1 MHGLSRWR
9 VTSGI
14 REEDA
19 RAGQESLTVGSWR
32 PTISEV
38 HGLAPHGQAVRS
50 ISLSGE
56 FRRGTKV
63 TRNMRVLFVGDI
75 VGSPGRQIVRDRL
88 ADTVAQRRVDLVI
101 ANGENSASGFGIT
114 PRLAEELLNLGIAVI
129 SGGNH
134 SWDRKEILEFLPHEP
149 RLLRPANFPE
159 GNPGSGLY
167 VGAAKNGVKF
177 AVLNLQGRVFMTP
190 IDDPFRKADSE
201 LARIPEDVAFVL
213 VDMHAEASS
222 EKLAM
227 GWYLDGRVSA
237 VVGTHTHVATA
248 DEHVFPEGT
257 AYITDVGMTG
267 PHGGVI
273 GMDRNGIIAKFL
285 NGLPAR
291 FDVASGD
298 VQMNCVLI
306 ETDDEGPRNA
316 AGRLRARSIERLR
329 LRVD

>member
-1 MHGLSRWR
+1 
-9 VTSGI
+9 
-14 REEDA
+14 
-19 RAGQESLTVGSWR
+19 
-32 PTISEV
+32 
-38 HGLAPHGQAVRS
+38 
-50 ISLSGE
+50 
-56 FRRGTKV
+56 
-63 TRNMRVLFVGDI
+63 MRVLFIGDI

-88 ADTVAQRRVDLVI
+88 ADLVAQRQIDLVI

-114 PRLAEELLNLGIAVI
+114 PRIAQELLGLGIDVL

-167 VGAAKNGVKF
+167 VGTAKNGVRYG
-177 AVLNLQGRVFMTP
+177 VLNLQGRVFMAP
-190 IDDPFRKADSE
+190 IDDPFRKADCE
-201 LARIPEDVAFVL
+201 LAKLPPDVAFVL
-213 VDMHAEASS
+213 VDMHAETTS
-222 EKLAM
+222 EKIAM
-227 GWYLDGRVSA
+227 GWYLDGRVTA

-248 DEHVFPEGT
+248 DEHVLPRGT
-257 AYITDVGMTG
+257 AFITDIGMTG

-273 GMDRNGIIAKFL
+273 GMDKEGIVKKFL

-306 ETDDEGPRNA
+306 ETDDTAPRNA
-316 AGRLRARSIERLR
+316 AGRLTARTIERLR
-329 LRVD
+329 LRID